1 MPPSLDVRRIRHLLA
16 AVDEGSLTVAAQ
28 TLGISQPALSMSVK
42 SLEQELGVALLTR
55 HRHGVRP
62 TPYAEILVDSARAIE
77 GELAQATTRLRQLK
91 AVTAGSVSV
100 GCGPAES
107 SRLLPMALI
116 RLRRTHPNIRVIVE
130 YGLNE
135 SLMPL
140 VASGAI
146 SFAVS
151 SVPSQSAHAEL
162 EHQALFVDSAVVVA
176 RSGHPLARKRA
187 LTAADLAPWP
197 WVLARRRELE
207 RNALDQLFTDAGLPP
222 IAPEVETSSASL
234 MKTIVAQSDFLT
246 FVPREMIHWEEK
258 ARLLRPLKAIHSAW
272 ARHVGLTF
280 RRGVALPNAAAL
292 LVDSLQKAA
301 AGLAPHSSLAR
312 SP

>member
-1 MPPSLDVRRIRHLLA
+1 MPASLDFRRMRHLVA
-16 AVDEGSLTVAAQ
+16 AVDEGSLTIAAQ

-42 SLEQELGVALLTR
+42 SLEQELGVTLLTR

-62 TPYAEILVDSARAIE
+62 TPYAEILVASARAIE
-77 GELAQATTRLRQLK
+77 TELGQADIRLRQLK
-91 AVTAGSVSV
+91 AVTAGSVSI

-107 SRLLPMALI
+107 ARLLPIALT
-116 RLRRTHPNIRVIVE
+116 RLRRTNPNVRVVVE

-140 VASGAI
+140 VASGALA
-146 SFAVS
+146 FALS
-151 SVPSQSAHAEL
+151 SVPSQSAHADL

-176 RSGHPLARKRA
+176 RSGHPLVRRRS

-222 IAPEVETSSASL
+222 IVPEVETTSASL
-234 MKTIVAQSDFLT
+234 MKTVVAQSDFLT

-258 ARLLRPLKAIHSAW
+258 TGLLRPLKAIHSAW

-280 RRGVALPNAAAL
+280 RRGVALPDAAAL
-292 LVDSLQKAA
+292 LADSLRAAA
-301 AGLAPHSSLAR
+301 AGFAAHSAPAR

>member
-1 MPPSLDVRRIRHLLA
+1 MPASLDFRRIRHLLA

-42 SLEQELGVALLTR
+42 SLELELGVALLTR

-62 TPYAEILVDSARAIE
+62 TPYAEILVASARAIE
-77 GELAQATTRLRQLK
+77 GELGQAAMRLRQLK
-91 AVTAGSVSV
+91 AATAGSVSV

-107 SRLLPMALI
+107 SRLMPMALV
-116 RLRRTHPNIRVIVE
+116 RLRRTHPHLRVVVE

-140 VASGAI
+140 VASGALA
-146 SFAVS
+146 FALS
-151 SVPSQSAHAEL
+151 SVPSQSSHAEL
-162 EHQALFVDSAVVVA
+162 DHQVLYVDSAVVVA
-176 RSGHPLARKRA
+176 R
-187 LTAADLAPWP
+187 
-197 WVLARRRELE
+197 
-207 RNALDQLFTDAGLPP
+207 
-222 IAPEVETSSASL
+222 
-234 MKTIVAQSDFLT
+234 SDFLT

-280 RRGVALPNAAAL
+280 RRGAVLPDAAAL
-292 LVDSLQKAA
+292 LADSLRKAA
-301 AGLAPHSSLAR
+301 AGFAAHSAPAR